1 MRKKRHIVRDLFLA
15 LFALVFGA
23 CLIVA
28 GGLVLWAATLPLPSI
43 ERIEQAR
50 LETGT
55 TLYDR
60 TGEVVLYNMHQDVK
74 RTSVTLANM
83 SPLVRNATIAIEDD
97 AFYKH
102 IGIDPRAILRAV
114 IENLRAGD
122 LLGGQGGSTITQQI
136 VKNSLLVREKKLS
149 RKLKEWVLALKLER
163 AMSKDD
169 ILELYLNIAPYGG
182 NKYGVEEASQAFFGK
197 HAKDLTAAESAYL
210 AALPQAPTYYS
221 PYGNNREALDER
233 KDIVLK
239 KMREQNY
246 LTEDEYQSALHEE
259 VLFKPP
265 QKTSIKAPHFVF
277 HVIDELEKKYGKQK
291 LEEESLKVITT
302 LDWKLQSEAERIVYE
317 AALKNKELYNAENAA
332 VVAVDPRT
340 GDILTMVG
348 SRDYFDPE
356 IDGNYNITLANRQP
370 GSSFKPIVYA
380 ASFLKGYTP
389 DTILFDV
396 RTQFSTACDAWKM
409 SSEDGCYAPVNYDN
423 VYRGPITI
431 RNALAQSVNVPAVKA
446 VYLTGVKESI
456 ELAEKLGITTLGD
469 HKRYGLTL
477 VLGGAEVSPLEMT
490 SAYGV
495 FATGGMRAPH
505 RAVLKIMNEDG
516 SILEEEAAEQ
526 TRVLDEQVAL
536 QITDILS
543 DNVARTPAFGATSYL
558 YFPSRDVAA
567 KTGTTNDYRDAWVI
581 GYTPTIAIGAWVG
594 NNDNTPM
601 EKKVAGFIVAP
612 LWHDVF
618 EKAFELGYEGPDFPE
633 PAPLPSDLKPIL
645 RGRYEGS
652 RSVLVDKVSGK
663 LATEN
668 TPPELREERFE
679 PDIHNIL
686 HWVNKDDP
694 RGEYPSCPSCDP
706 QYKNW
711 EYAVTVW
718 KGFSGNLTPDKEDVL
733 PEEEDDVHTED
744 KRPIV
749 TILKPKEGA
758 KVSRERSVSVRV
770 DVDSEFTIEKVDFF
784 VNSTLIGSDTERP
797 FEISFTPQDIGGI
810 EEENTLTATAF
821 DEVQNRG
828 SATALFTV
836 RE

>member
-1 MRKKRHIVRDLFLA
+1 MPKKRHIVRDLLLA
-15 LFALVFGA
+15 LFALTFGT
-23 CLIVA
+23 CLVA
-28 GGLVLWAATLPLPSI
+28 AGALLLWAATLPLPSI
-43 ERIEQAR
+43 ERIEKAR

-74 RTSVTLANM
+74 RTSVALDDM
-83 SPLVRNATIAIEDD
+83 SPFVRNATIAIEDD

-102 IGIDPRAILRAV
+102 IGIDPRAILRAIV
-114 IENLRAGD
+114 ENLKEGD

-163 AMSKDD
+163 AMSKDE

-197 HAKDLTAAESAYL
+197 TAKDLTIAESAYL

-221 PYGNNREALDER
+221 PNGNNREALDER
-233 KDIVLK
+233 KDVVLK

-246 LTEDEYQSALHEE
+246 LSEEEYQSALHEE

-291 LEEESLKVITT
+291 LEEENLKVITT
-302 LDWKLQSEAERIVYE
+302 LDWKLQSEAERIVYD

-332 VVAVDPRT
+332 VVAVDPRS

-370 GSSFKPIVYA
+370 GSSFKPIIYA

-409 SSEDGCYAPVNYDN
+409 SSDDGCYSPVNYDTN
-423 VYRGPITI
+423 YRGPITM
-431 RNALAQSVNVPAVKA
+431 RNALAQSVNVPAVKT
-446 VYLTGVKESI
+446 VYLTGVKDTI
-456 ELAEKLGITTLGD
+456 ELAQKLGITTLGD
-469 HKRYGLTL
+469 HKQYGLSL
-477 VLGGAEVSPLEMT
+477 ALGGAEVSPLEMV

-495 FATGGMRAPH
+495 FAIGGLRAPH
-505 RAVLKIMNEDG
+505 RSVIKILNEDG
-516 SILEEEAAEQ
+516 TTLEEVPVEQ
-526 TRVLDEQVAL
+526 TRALDEQVAL

-581 GYTPTIAIGAWVG
+581 GYTPTIAVGAWVG

-618 EKAFELGYEGPDFPE
+618 EKAFELGYEGPEFTD

-663 LATEN
+663 LATN
-668 TPPELREERFE
+668 DTPPEFREERFE
-679 PDIHNIL
+679 PEIHNIL
-686 HWVNKDDP
+686 HWVTKDDP
-694 RGEYPSCPSCDP
+694 RGPYPSCPSCDS
-706 QYKNW
+706 QYSHW
-711 EYAVTVW
+711 EYGVTVW
-718 KGFSGNLTPDKEDVL
+718 KGFSGNLTKDDEDIL
-733 PEEEDDVHTED
+733 PVEEDDVHTEEN
-744 KRPIV
+744 RPIV
-749 TILKPKEGA
+749 TILRPKDNS
-758 KVSRERSVSVRV
+758 KVSRDRTVTVRA
-770 DVDSEFTIEKVDFF
+770 DVDSEFSIEKVDFF
-784 VNSTLIGSDTERP
+784 VNTTLIGSDEDRP
-797 FEISFTPQDIGGI
+797 YEITFTPTEI
-810 EEENTLTATAF
+810 EDVTDVNTITATAF

-828 SATALFTV
+828 SASVSFSL